1 MSLAGRVG
9 LFGGTFNPIHIG
21 HLRVAEEALRQF
33 NLREVL
39 FIPTGQPPHREVADG
54 VSGELRYEM
63 VKLAIAGR
71 PGLSVSRV
79 ELDRPGP
86 AYTVDT
92 ITLLKQEYPEGVAY
106 IVGADIFSQIEIWH
120 DWPRL
125 LTLCPFIVAPRPGV
139 DLQVFQK
146 PQFDRAEVHFLNM
159 TPIALSSTEVRRRYR
174 LGLPTAGLVPE
185 AVDRFIREHGLY
197 GARRTSPLE

>member
-1 MSLAGRVG
+1 MSLVDKTG
-9 LFGGTFNPIHIG
+9 LFGGTFNPIHVG
-21 HLRVAEEALRQF
+21 HLKVAEEARRQF
-33 NLREVL
+33 GLREVI
-39 FIPTGQPPHREVADG
+39 FIPTGTPPHREVADG
-54 VSGELRYEM
+54 VPGELRYEM
-63 VKLAIAGR
+63 VHRAIAGR

-92 ITLLKQEYPEGVAY
+92 IELLRGAHPEGVVY

-120 DWPRL
+120 DWPKL
-125 LTLCPFIVAPRPGV
+125 LTSCPFVVAPRPGV
-139 DLQVFQK
+139 DLRVFRT
-146 PQFDRAEVHFLNM
+146 PPFDRAEIHVLRM
-159 TPIALSSTEVRRRYR
+159 TPIALSSSEVRRRYR

-185 AVDRFIREHGLY
+185 EVDRFIRERGLY

>member
-1 MSLAGRVG
+1 MSLAGKTG

-33 NLREVL
+33 GLREVV
-39 FIPTGQPPHREVADG
+39 FIPTGHPPHRAVADG
-54 VSGELRYEM
+54 VPGELRYEM
-63 VKLAIAGR
+63 VKLAISQR

-92 ITLLKQEYPEGVAY
+92 IELLKTEHPEGIVY

-125 LTLCPFIVAPRPGV
+125 LRSCPFIVAPRPGV
-139 DLQVFQK
+139 GMGRFSQ
-146 PQFDRAEVHFLNM
+146 PPFDRAELYFLNM
-159 TPIALSSTEVRRRYR
+159 TPIALSSSEVRRRYR

-185 AVDRFIREHGLY
+185 AVDRFVRERGLY

>member
-1 MSLAGRVG
+1 LSLADKVG
-9 LFGGTFNPIHIG
+9 LFGGTFNPIHMG

-33 NLREVL
+33 NLKEVI
-39 FIPTGQPPHREVADG
+39 FIPTAHPPHREVADG

-86 AYTVDT
+86 SYTVDT
-92 ITLLKQEYPEGVAY
+92 IEILKKEYPEGVAY
-106 IVGADIFSQIEIWH
+106 IVGADIFAQIEIWH

-125 LTLCPFIVAPRPGV
+125 LTLCPFIIAPRPGV
-139 DLQVFQK
+139 DLQIFRR
-146 PQFDRAEVHFLNM
+146 PPFDRAQIYFLNM

-174 LGLPTAGLVPE
+174 LGLPTKGLVPE

>member
-1 MSLAGRVG
+1 MPLAGRTG

-33 NLREVL
+33 RLHQVL
-39 FIPTGQPPHREVADG
+39 LIPTGQPPHRPVEDG
-54 VSGELRYEM
+54 VPGELRYEM

-71 PGLSVSRV
+71 PGLSASRA

-92 ITLLKQEYPEGVAY
+92 IAQLEREHPEGVVY

-120 DWPRL
+120 EWPRL
-125 LTLCPFIVAPRPGV
+125 LTMCPFIVAPRPGV
-139 DLQVFQK
+139 DLHAFSQ
-146 PQFDRAEVHFLNM
+146 PPFDRAEIHFLNIA
-159 TPIALSSTEVRRRYR
+159 PIALSSSEVRRRYR
-174 LGLPTAGLVPE
+174 LGLSTAGLVPE
-185 AVDRFIREHGLY
+185 AVDRFIRERGLY
-197 GARRTSPLE
+197 GAPRSSS

>member
-120 DWPRL
+120 DWQRL

-146 PQFDRAEVHFLNM
+146 PPFDRAEVHFLNM

>member
-1 MSLAGRVG
+1 MSLSGRTG
-9 LFGGTFNPIHIG
+9 LFGGTFNPVHMG

-33 NLREVL
+33 GLREVV

-54 VSGELRYEM
+54 VPGELRYEM
-63 VKLAIAGR
+63 VKLAISGR
-71 PGLSVSRV
+71 PGLSVSRA

-92 ITLLKQEYPEGVAY
+92 IELLKKEHPEGVVY

-125 LTLCPFIVAPRPGV
+125 LQLCPFIVAPRPGV
-139 DLQVFQK
+139 DMRRFSQS
-146 PQFDRAEVHFLNM
+146 PFDRAELYFLNM
-159 TPIALSSTEVRRRYR
+159 SPIALSSSEVRRRYR

-197 GARRTSPLE
+197 GARRTPPLE

>member
-1 MSLAGRVG
+1 LSLAGRTG
-9 LFGGTFNPIHIG
+9 LFGGTFNPIHVG

-33 NLREVL
+33 NLRQVL

-54 VSGELRYEM
+54 VPGELRYEM
-63 VKLAIAGR
+63 VRLAIAGR
-71 PGLSVSRV
+71 PGFAVSRA

-92 ITLLKQEYPEGVAY
+92 IALLKGEHPEGVAY
-106 IVGADIFSQIEIWH
+106 IVGADIFAQIEIWH

-125 LTLCPFIVAPRPGV
+125 LSLCPFIVAPRPGV
-139 DLQVFQK
+139 DLARFRE
-146 PQFDRAEVHFLNM
+146 PPFDRAELYFLDM
-159 TPIALSSTEVRRRYR
+159 APIALSSSEVRRRYR

-185 AVDRFIREHGLY
+185 AVDRFIRERGLY
-197 GARRTSPLE
+197 GVRRTSPLE

>member
-1 MSLAGRVG
+1 MSLAGKVG
-9 LFGGTFNPIHIG
+9 LFGGTFNPVHIG

-33 NLREVL
+33 SLREVV
-39 FIPTGQPPHREVADG
+39 FIPTGRPPHREVANG
-54 VSGELRYEM
+54 VPGELRYEM

-71 PGLSVSRV
+71 PGFSVSRV

-92 ITLLKQEYPEGVAY
+92 IELLKKEHPEGVVY
-106 IVGADIFSQIEIWH
+106 IVGADIFAQIEIWH

-139 DLQVFQK
+139 DLSVFQR
-146 PQFDRAEVHFLNM
+146 PPFDRAEIHFLNM
-159 TPIALSSTEVRRRYR
+159 TPIALSSSEVRRRYR
-174 LGLPTAGLVPE
+174 LGLPTAGLVPDV
-185 AVDRFIREHGLY
+185 VDRFIRERGLY
-197 GARRTSPLE
+197 GAQRNPPLE

>member
-1 MSLAGRVG
+1 MTLAGKVG
-9 LFGGTFNPIHIG
+9 LFGGTFNPIHVG
-21 HLRVAEEALRQF
+21 HLRVAEEALRQCG
-33 NLREVL
+33 LREVL
-39 FIPTGQPPHREVADG
+39 FIPTGRPPHREVADG
-54 VSGELRYEM
+54 IPGELRYEM

-71 PGLSVSRV
+71 PGFSVSRI

-92 ITLLKQEYPEGVAY
+92 IELMKGEHPEGVAY
-106 IVGADIFSQIEIWH
+106 IVGADIFAQIEIWH
-120 DWPRL
+120 DWPKL

-139 DLQVFQK
+139 DLSRFRR
-146 PQFDRAEVHFLNM
+146 PPFDRAEIFLLNM
-159 TPIALSSTEVRRRYR
+159 EPIDVSSSEVRRRYK

>member
-1 MSLAGRVG
+1 MHL
-9 LFGGTFNPIHIG
+9 G
-21 HLRVAEEALRQF
+21 HVRVAEEALRQF
-33 NLREVL
+33 RLRRVL

-54 VSGELRYEM
+54 VAGELRYEM
-63 VKLAIAGR
+63 VRLAIAGR
-71 PGLSVSRV
+71 PGFAVSRA

-92 ITLLKQEYPEGVAY
+92 IARLQEEHPEGVAY
-106 IVGADIFSQIEIWH
+106 IVGADIFVQIEIWH

-139 DLQVFQK
+139 DLRRFQA
-146 PQFDRAEVHFLNM
+146 PPFDRAEIHILDMAPMAV
-159 TPIALSSTEVRRRYR
+159 SSSEVRRRYR

-185 AVDRFIREHGLY
+185 AVDRFIREHNLY

>member
-1 MSLAGRVG
+1 MSLAGKIG
-9 LFGGTFNPIHIG
+9 LFGGTFNPIHVG

-33 NLREVL
+33 GLREVY
-39 FIPTGQPPHREVADG
+39 FIPTGHPPHREVADG
-54 VSGELRYEM
+54 VPGEIRYEM

-71 PGLSVSRV
+71 PGLSVSRI

-92 ITLLKQEYPEGVAY
+92 IALFQREHPEGVAY

-125 LTLCPFIVAPRPGV
+125 LILCPFIVAPRPGV
-139 DLQVFQK
+139 DLRIFSA
-146 PQFDRAEVHFLNM
+146 PPFDRSEIHILNM
-159 TPIALSSTEVRRRYR
+159 TPIAISSSEVRRRYR
-174 LGLPTAGLVPE
+174 LGLSTAGLVPE
-185 AVDRFIREHGLY
+185 AVDRFIKERGLY
-197 GARRTSPLE
+197 GTRRIPPLE

>member
-1 MSLAGRVG
+1 MRLAGKTG
-9 LFGGTFNPIHIG
+9 LFGGTFNPVHMG

-33 NLREVL
+33 GLARVV
-39 FIPTGQPPHREVADG
+39 FIPTGQPPHRQVENGVPGEV
-54 VSGELRYEM
+54 RYAM
-63 VKLAIAGR
+63 VELAIAGR
-71 PGLSVSRV
+71 PGLCVSRA

-92 ITLLKQEYPEGVAY
+92 IALLTREYPEGVAY

-125 LTLCPFIVAPRPGV
+125 LALCPFIVAPRPGV
-139 DLQVFQK
+139 DLQVFYR
-146 PQFDRAEVHFLNM
+146 PPFDRAEIHFLNM
-159 TPIALSSTEVRRRYR
+159 TPIALSSSEVRRRYR
-174 LGLPTAGLVPE
+174 LGLSAAGLVPE
-185 AVDRFIREHGLY
+185 AVDRFIRERGLY